1 MPAPSDETKDV
12 ADQLPQ
18 HLPALRRYARA
29 LTGDVT
35 AADDLVQDCVE
46 RALSRAHLWRRP
58 GNLRAWL
65 FTIMHNLNANN
76 RRRAAAR
83 PRLAAAQPATKIPR
97 VGYLFS
103 FTPASGRHYWEACRR
118 GLRELGYLEERTIRL
133 EPRWAN
139 ERHEALPA
147 LVADLLRAHVDV
159 IVTAATPASQAV
171 IAQPAITA
179 ASTPRLAATW
189 PASRAS
195 SASNSMRAE
204 TNSTADSRQD
214 EAIRASGSGA
224 SLMRSKGRGRAFHQ
238 ARAAAEIHAGRFSG
252 GRSGR

>member
-1 MPAPSDETKDV
+1 MSTPADETKDV

-83 PRLAAAQPATKIPR
+83 PRLAAIQDVPEPSWPAGQ
-97 VGYLFS
+97 V
-103 FTPASGRHYWEACRR
+103 
-118 GLRELGYLEERTIRL
+118 ERLT
-133 EPRWAN
+133 
-139 ERHEALPA
+139 
-147 LVADLLRAHVDV
+147 
-159 IVTAATPASQAV
+159 ASQ
-171 IAQPAITA
+171 T
-179 ASTPRLAATW
+179 LAAMQRLSEPHREVLVLIAIEGMAYIEAAAVLGVPPGTVMSRL
-189 PASRAS
+189 SRAREHLRQLTDGPQTTPLDCT
-195 SASNSMRAE
+195 SAA
-204 TNSTADSRQD
+204 
-214 EAIRASGSGA
+214 
-224 SLMRSKGRGRAFHQ
+224 
-238 ARAAAEIHAGRFSG
+238 
-252 GRSGR
+252 